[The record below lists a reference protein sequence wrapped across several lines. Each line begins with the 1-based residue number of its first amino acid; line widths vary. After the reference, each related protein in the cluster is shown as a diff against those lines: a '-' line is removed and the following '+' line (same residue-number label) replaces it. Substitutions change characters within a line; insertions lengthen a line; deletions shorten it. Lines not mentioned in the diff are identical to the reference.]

1 MTRHARAVQL
11 PETAPDPSDASL
23 VERVRLGDTQA
34 FELIFRRHYESL
46 WRFAIGYV
54 SSPDVARDL
63 VHDLF
68 SHIWE
73 RRHDWAV
80 QGSVAPYLFRAT
92 RNRALNHLRHERTV
106 LKWREDAA
114 QATSEDA
121 VESATL
127 RQVER
132 GPVEAMIAADDA
144 TVLRRAV
151 ATLPERQRQA
161 LVLRWFDGLTN
172 PEVAAVLCVSV
183 KAVESLLIRAFAA
196 LRQSLGPTR

>member
-1 MTRHARAVQL
+1 MTRHARAVHC
-11 PETAPDPSDASL
+11 PDPAPDPSDASL
-23 VERVRLGDTQA
+23 VERVRLGDASA
-34 FELIFRRHYESL
+34 FEQIFRRYYESL

-73 RRHDWAV
+73 HRHAWAV
-80 QGSVAPYLFRAT
+80 QGAVAPYLFRAA

-106 LKWREDAA
+106 LKWREEAA
-114 QATSEDA
+114 GARSEDA
-121 VESATL
+121 VESAIL

-132 GPVEAMIAADDA
+132 GPVETMIAADDA

-151 ATLPERQRQA
+151 ATLPERQREA
-161 LVLRWFDGLTN
+161 LRLRWFDGLTN
-172 PEVAAVLCVSV
+172 PEVAAVLGVSV
-183 KAVESLLIRAFAA
+183 KAVESLLVRAFAA
-196 LRQSLGPTR
+196 LRQHLGPSR

>member
-11 PETAPDPSDASL
+11 PDPAPDPSDASL

-73 RRHDWAV
+73 RRHEWAV
-80 QGSVAPYLFRAT
+80 QGSVAPYLFRAA

-114 QATSEDA
+114 QAGSEDA
-121 VESATL
+121 VESAIL

-144 TVLRRAV
+144 TLLRRAV
-151 ATLPERQRQA
+151 AALPERQRQA

-172 PEVAAVLCVSV
+172 PEVAAVLGVSV
-183 KAVESLLIRAFAA
+183 KAVESLLVRAFAA
-196 LRQSLGPTR
+196 LRQHLGPFR